1 MKDRAKGKSPL
12 KKSYPVDLARAIYRQ
27 LTRISTPA
35 SPPPPSMNV
44 LTDLVEILYFTSFKT
59 EEGQSIACH
68 VIWLNPANPDPNP
81 PPRIRSYRSVYIPLA
96 EPVVMTSSNLVKLS
110 KATDPRTSALTVF
123 PNTEGVLEIHG
134 FIDQGNHHYAGS
146 SFDGDRG
153 ILRPGLFQIIIS
165 GPAQLIAQFEG
176 VKIAELKADTLI
188 TQPLNAL
195 RTGPIYVAL
204 HAGITRHVQSSLVQT
219 PDEILDSHHFG
230 GGTELYINGMKAVRS
245 TVDWR
250 QVLENTWLRTI
261 CRLLIRIQSYGHG
274 GSVLITPT
282 FANLNVKYKL
292 NFSRL
297 RTALE
302 RHAIDRMSERVYS
315 DLVNVEYAFQQRD
328 IPAPKY
334 LNSTVA
340 IDQLE
345 DTKAELDA
353 TIWCV
358 SLFSRVDG
366 LVLLDMDLNVGG
378 FGAVITCD
386 DDLDSVYLAGDEN
399 ATEEL
404 LTPLNYN
411 HFGTRHRSIMRYCS
425 AHEGAV
431 GFVVSQDGDVR
442 AITSV
447 NNKVVVWDNLMI
459 RNEYFAGNVPVKDL
473 RRRASI

>member
-1 MKDRAKGKSPL
+1 
-12 KKSYPVDLARAIYRQ
+12 
-27 LTRISTPA
+27 
-35 SPPPPSMNV
+35 
-44 LTDLVEILYFTSFKT
+44 
-59 EEGQSIACH
+59 
-68 VIWLNPANPDPNP
+68 
-81 PPRIRSYRSVYIPLA
+81 
-96 EPVVMTSSNLVKLS
+96 MTSSNLVKLS

-123 PNTEGVLEIHG
+123 SNTEGILEIHG
-134 FIDQGNHHYAGS
+134 FIDQGNHHYAGNN
-146 SFDGDRG
+146 FDGNRG
-153 ILRPGLFQIIIS
+153 IVRPGLFQIIIS
-165 GPAQLIAQFEG
+165 GPAHLVAQFDG
-176 VKIAELKADTLI
+176 AKIAELKVDTLI

-195 RTGPIYVAL
+195 RGGPIYASL
-204 HAGITRHVQSSLVQT
+204 RAGILRHIKSSLVQT
-219 PDEILDSHHFG
+219 PSEILESPHFAE
-230 GGTELYINGMKAVRS
+230 GTEFEINGVSAS
-245 TVDWR
+245 TYSVNWADIL
-250 QVLENTWLRTI
+250 QDTWLETI

-282 FANLNVKYKL
+282 FAHLDIKYKL
-292 NFSRL
+292 DYSRL

-302 RHAIDRMSERVYS
+302 RYAIDKMSERVYGE
-315 DLVNVEYAFQQRD
+315 LVRIEYAFQERD
-328 IPAPKY
+328 VPAREY
-334 LNSTVA
+334 LDSEVA
-340 IDQLE
+340 SDQLE
-345 DTKAELDA
+345 DTRSELDA

-366 LVLLDMDLNVGG
+366 LVMLDMDLNVCG
-378 FGAVITCD
+378 FGAVITYD
-386 DDLDSVYLAGDEN
+386 SDLDSVYLAGDTN